1 MSDYDRAAPRGT
13 GHVKAGLNYAMSLY
27 PTMEAHRHGFAE
39 NIYLDPASRTY
50 VEEAGGANV
59 IFVDKDN
66 NLIVPKSDSI
76 LPSITRRSLVY
87 VGEHYLGLNVIERKV
102 ALEEVKDFKEAA
114 LCGTAAVLAPIGEI
128 HTKDGVIALPSG
140 MDKMGE
146 ISGKLRETLTG
157 IQACEIEAP
166 EGWVVEVCKES
177 DFE

>member
-1 MSDYDRAAPRGT
+1 M
-13 GHVKAGLNYAMSLY
+13 
-27 PTMEAHRHGFAE
+27 
-39 NIYLDPASRTY
+39 
-50 VEEAGGANV
+50 
-59 IFVDKDN
+59 
-66 NLIVPKSDSI
+66 
-76 LPSITRRSLVY
+76 
-87 VGEHYLGLNVIERKV
+87 
-102 ALEEVKDFKEAA
+102 
-114 LCGTAAVLAPIGEI
+114 CGTAAVLAPIGEI

>member
-1 MSDYDRAAPRGT
+1 M
-13 GHVKAGLNYAMSLY
+13 L
-27 PTMEAHRHGFAE
+27 F
-39 NIYLDPASRTY
+39 
-50 VEEAGGANV
+50 
-59 IFVDKDN
+59 
-66 NLIVPKSDSI
+66 
-76 LPSITRRSLVY
+76 RS
-87 VGEHYLGLNVIERKV
+87 
-102 ALEEVKDFKEAA
+102 
-114 LCGTAAVLAPIGEI
+114 VLAPIGEI